1 MLDVKRMKVLR
12 EVASER
18 SFSAAAQKLG
28 YTQSAVSQQIA
39 ALEREAGAILI
50 ERNPRGIRL
59 TDAGEALVR
68 HADKILARL
77 AEAEAELE
85 AIAGLRG
92 GRLRLGSFPTAGATL
107 MPRAIAEFS
116 NRHPAVELSLA
127 EAEPDESVPR
137 LKAGELDLILID
149 DSPPTEDEDVEFLH
163 LLDDPLHLALP
174 DDHPLASRRRL
185 RFQDLAAEPWIQ
197 GTAICAC
204 QRQLQNACANAGF
217 EPRVAYESDDFQ
229 VVLGLVAAGVGV
241 ALIPGLGLVSERPG
255 VAIRSIGTKP
265 PVREIMAATLAN
277 DYRSPAVTEM
287 LSILKTIAA
296 DYDVAATKPRLA
308 AAS

>member
-1 MLDVKRMKVLR
+1 MLDVRRMRVLK
-12 EVASER
+12 EVAAQR
-18 SFSAAAQKLG
+18 SFSAAAEKLG

-39 ALEREAGAILI
+39 ALEREAGSVLI

-116 NRHPAVELSLA
+116 GRPPAVELSLS
-127 EAEPDESVPR
+127 ESEPDESLPR
-137 LKAGELDLILID
+137 LKAGELDLILVD
-149 DSPPTEDEDVEFLH
+149 DSPAGGRGDDDVDFIH

-174 DDHPLASRRRL
+174 PGHRLASRRRV
-185 RFQDLAAEPWIQ
+185 RFEDLASEPWIQ
-197 GTAICAC
+197 GTQVCAC
-204 QRQLQNACANAGF
+204 TRQ
-217 EPRVAYESDDFQ
+217 V
-229 VVLGLVAAGVGV
+229 
-241 ALIPGLGLVSERPG
+241 
-255 VAIRSIGTKP
+255 
-265 PVREIMAATLAN
+265 
-277 DYRSPAVTEM
+277 
-287 LSILKTIAA
+287 
-296 DYDVAATKPRLA
+296 
-308 AAS
+308 